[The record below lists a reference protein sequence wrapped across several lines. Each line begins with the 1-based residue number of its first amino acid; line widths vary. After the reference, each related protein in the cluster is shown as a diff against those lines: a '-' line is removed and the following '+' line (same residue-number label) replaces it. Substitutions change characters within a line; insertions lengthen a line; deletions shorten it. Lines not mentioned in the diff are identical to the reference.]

1 MNSIIKAAKDLI
13 AQIEISDFRDE
24 NGMKLKQN
32 VCLDI
37 LKKEISKSESER
49 IDRRFQSYHRSQD

>member
-49 IDRRFQSYHRSQD
+49 IDRRFQSHHRSQD